1 MIKGFKCCVCPYC
14 GSAPSVI
21 PLYDNRNL
29 LVYEGQAVQSRQ
41 YGYRLECPSCGFHAP
56 VSFGAVI
63 NKADFPQFRRRTER
77 QEVFQRETAL
87 FITAPKETGAWKPQD
102 GHSNRYPY

>member
-63 NKADFPQFRRRTER
+63 NKAVSLWNTSCLSVRRLNWGKSACMGYC
-77 QEVFQRETAL
+77 EVEC
-87 FITAPKETGAWKPQD
+87 D
-102 GHSNRYPY
+102 V